1 MVVYEYDKQIY
12 GINCYCSG
20 FISSKLEHILPFFSQ
35 FKDLESYYISG
46 EYFSLLEIKLKKYLD
61 LQNLN
66 ISKKLF
72 DDLQEN
78 NKLNQEGLLQFSKE
92 K

>member
-1 MVVYEYDKQIY
+1 MSYDP
-12 GINCYCSG
+12 
-20 FISSKLEHILPFFSQ
+20 LHILPFFSQ